1 MLNAN
6 IHTPHHHH
14 YNHKCPHRFL
24 NNRAG
29 VRGGRCN
36 TTPHWEPVFLLL
48 GEMELTFRKWQ
59 KTILIW
65 IWNCA
70 VQVVST
76 IKDQKRPREAN
87 STEQEM
93 ETSHLFQESSPGLTF
108 AVKCFF
114 IDILDF
120 PCFKLITWANTVKH
134 HPRIWQCHLLKIL
147 LLFLSSCSGKVFSLH
162 PRYPRR
168 AGKQWASWWRWRWR

>member
-1 MLNAN
+1 MASTTCWFSRHIMKLILHLLSHTDLKPGLLIKCLDYSQGSTRQDADKPKELQCVSGACHLHCGQDNSSLGGTVSKTEGHLVSHTLRMLNAN

-29 VRGGRCN
+29 VRGGRYN

-65 IWNCA
+65 IWN
-70 VQVVST
+70 
-76 IKDQKRPREAN
+76 
-87 STEQEM
+87 
-93 ETSHLFQESSPGLTF
+93 
-108 AVKCFF
+108 
-114 IDILDF
+114 
-120 PCFKLITWANTVKH
+120 
-134 HPRIWQCHLLKIL
+134 WQCKL
-147 LLFLSSCSGKVFSLH
+147 
-162 PRYPRR
+162 
-168 AGKQWASWWRWRWR
+168 